1 MFSIGKA
8 LNSILF
14 DITDLYLYT
23 KISIINISTLLGLFT
38 LLTSLKPYNP
48 KY

>member
-1 MFSIGKA
+1 MLSIGKA

-14 DITDLYLYT
+14 NITDLYLYT
-23 KISIINISTLLGLFT
+23 EINIINISALLGLFT
-38 LLTSLKPYNP
+38 LLTSLEPYNP